1 MPYTTYL
8 NTKLNKLE
16 FGKTAYSG
24 TTTHYVALST
34 TTPAQDGTG
43 FTEPSGN
50 AYARVSVTNDTT
62 NWVPSGSQPGDGSQQ
77 QENGATIQFPTATG
91 SWGTV
96 TYFGIYDAST
106 AGNLLAYGALDTSR
120 TILNQ
125 DSASFAAGALKIK
138 LD

>member
-1 MPYTTYL
+1 MPYTNYL
-8 NTKLNKLE
+8 DEKLNKLS
-16 FGKTAYSG
+16 FGKTAYAG
-24 TTTHYVALST
+24 ETTVYVALST
-34 TTPAQDGTG
+34 STPTKSGSN

-50 AYARVSVTNDTT
+50 AYTRVSVTNNTT
-62 NWVPSGSQPGDGSQQ
+62 NWVPSGSQPGTGQQ
-77 QENGATIQFPTATG
+77 QENGTTVQFPTATG

-106 AGNLLAYGALDTSR
+106 SGNLLAYGVLDTSR

-125 DSASFAAGALKIK
+125 DSASFAPGALKIK

>member
-8 NTKLNKLE
+8 NTKLNKLA
-16 FGKTAYSG
+16 FGKTAYTG
-24 TTTHYVALST
+24 DTTHYIALST
-34 TTPAQDGTG
+34 TTPTQAGTN

-50 AYARVSVTNDTT
+50 GYARVSVTNNTT
-62 NWVPSGSQPGDGSQQ
+62 NWVPSSSQPGDGSQQ
-77 QENGATIQFPTATG
+77 QENGTTIQFPDATG
-91 SWGTV
+91 SWGTI

-106 AGNLLAYGALDTSR
+106 SGNLLAYGALDASK
-120 TILNQ
+120 TITTE